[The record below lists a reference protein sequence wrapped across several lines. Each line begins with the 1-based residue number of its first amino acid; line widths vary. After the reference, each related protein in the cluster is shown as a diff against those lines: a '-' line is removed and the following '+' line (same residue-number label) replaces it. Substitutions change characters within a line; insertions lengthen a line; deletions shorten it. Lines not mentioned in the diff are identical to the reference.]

1 MGGLYWARQ
10 EADRPPSTDIE
21 VNDSEP
27 SHPAPWRDPALVAHA
42 NHLLRS
48 FRRFVGRDLIAAE
61 SAPIEHA
68 KRLFEAPFV
77 VLSHGVQDD
86 PILNYG
92 NARALALWEMSFGDF
107 TRMPSRV
114 TAEAMLRD
122 ERERLLA
129 MAARQGYI
137 DDYSGVRISS
147 TGRRFM
153 ISNAIIWN
161 VTDEA
166 GVRIGQVA
174 TFDRWSD
181 VEA

>member
-1 MGGLYWARQ
+1 MVSARQ
-10 EADRPPSTDIE
+10 DADRTSSTDSS
-21 VNDSEP
+21 VTSSEP
-27 SHPAPWRDPALVAHA
+27 SDPVPWRDPALVAHA

-48 FRRFVGRDLIAAE
+48 FRRIVGRDLIAAGGDD
-61 SAPIEHA
+61 IENA
-68 KRLFEAPFV
+68 RRLFEAPCV
-77 VLSHGVQDD
+77 VLSHGVQED
-86 PILNYG
+86 PIVNYG
-92 NARALALWEMSFGDF
+92 NARALALWEMSFANF
-107 TRMPSRV
+107 TGMPSRV
-114 TAEAMLRD
+114 TAEAMLRE

-129 MAARQGYI
+129 IAARQGYI

-166 GVRIGQVA
+166 GVRIGQAA

-181 VEA
+181 AQA

>member
-1 MGGLYWARQ
+1 M
-10 EADRPPSTDIE
+10 T
-21 VNDSEP
+21 DSEP
-27 SHPAPWRDPALVAHA
+27 LDPAPWRDPALVAHA
-42 NHLLRS
+42 HHLVRS
-48 FRRFVGRDLIAAE
+48 FRRIVGRDLIAAGGDE
-61 SAPIEHA
+61 IEHA
-68 KRLFEAPFV
+68 QRLFEAPFV
-77 VLSHGVQDD
+77 VLSHGVQND

-92 NARALALWEMSFGDF
+92 NARALTLWEMSFADF

-114 TAEAMLRD
+114 TAEAMLRE

-129 MAARQGYI
+129 IAARKGYI
-137 DDYSGVRISS
+137 DDYYGVRISS

-166 GVRIGQVA
+166 GVRIGQAA

-181 VEA
+181 AQP